1 MQALSVFFA
10 ISVFLGLLFMQ
21 DQHTR
26 QANATTS
33 EAVAIGGNMSLYRN
47 AVVTYTRANTGM
59 TGSVADTSLT
69 LPTWFNHMPA
79 VQNYVTGGKGY
90 VYFTATQPELAYMIL
105 KSSNNSIL
113 TGIKRGGVL
122 YNPLSGTTS
131 IILPAVIPDGSVV
144 YADG

>member
-1 MQALSVFFA
+1 
-10 ISVFLGLLFMQ
+10 
-21 DQHTR
+21 
-26 QANATTS
+26 
-33 EAVAIGGNMSLYRN
+33 
-47 AVVTYTRANTGM
+47 
-59 TGSVADTSLT
+59 
-69 LPTWFNHMPA
+69 
-79 VQNYVTGGKGY
+79 
-90 VYFTATQPELAYMIL
+90 MIL